1 MFQTLISTLK
11 EIYLNYFEYIYL
23 TPEYF
28 LKYIEIILT
37 VKQFFL
43 KYFSSKV
50 LRIWR
55 NLN

>member
-37 VKQFFL
+37 VKQFF
-43 KYFSSKV
+43 F
-50 LRIWR
+50 
-55 NLN
+55 

>member
-28 LKYIEIILT
+28 FKIY
-37 VKQFFL
+37 
-43 KYFSSKV
+43 
-50 LRIWR
+50 
-55 NLN
+55 